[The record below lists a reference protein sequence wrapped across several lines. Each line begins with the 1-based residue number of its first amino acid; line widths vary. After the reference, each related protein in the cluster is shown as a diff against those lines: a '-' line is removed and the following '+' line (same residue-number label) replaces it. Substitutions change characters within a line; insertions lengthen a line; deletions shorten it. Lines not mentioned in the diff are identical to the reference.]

1 MAALRQVAIDLAAQ
15 FADAIPHDGTVEPPE
30 VMLAANRANAH
41 GPGLERPSPKD
52 YNAIARRV
60 IALLTSGRDL
70 SRADLRDAA
79 WCIWTTKPAL
89 ADDSRAL
96 AAYLRMVIRMDQ
108 IRPYRSLASSYI
120 LNFHRDRPHL
130 ALVGRALAQ
139 NAAKAGL
146 PWSIAHETYAIFDP
160 DDVFKRL
167 ADVTLSPAI
176 RPGRRLSDLRLG
188 TLPSGAGLE
197 VALHGYALEAIR
209 TSPNSDPL
217 RRLRAVSLWATGED
231 ETLVD
236 ASLATQVADA
246 LLLPF
251 RGETPDRDVRDR
263 YVETI
268 FRLLGDPRFEGQK
281 WRGNATG
288 EAIIR
293 RWLGELSLRM
303 FLDVVGRVQPPE
315 FWQHRRDFWEAVY
328 RASLVDEAW
337 VVLEADGAI
346 AARKSFGDHS
356 SFARFA
362 ASSSGGAAAGAVGSE
377 LGRGVAA
384 LMLRI
389 GTLTVVDWS
398 HGGPC
403 LIWDT
408 ERETGAPEIYRRVYE
423 AARFRKITRGPETL
437 ESHAAQGIFWHS
449 GSEDFIWQDQ
459 IAAYLQAAR
468 GIRLLP
474 ASYRV

>member
-1 MAALRQVAIDLAAQ
+1 VGLRDVAASLAAT
-15 FADAIPHDGTVEPPE
+15 FAEATPDDAPVEAPE
-30 VMLAANRANAH
+30 VVAAAARANAH
-41 GPGLERPSPKD
+41 GPGIERPGSKD
-52 YNAIARRV
+52 YNAIAQRV
-60 IALLTSGRDL
+60 MSHLTSGREL

-96 AAYLRMVIRMDQ
+96 AAYLRLVIRMDQ

-120 LNFHRDRPHL
+120 LGFRRDRPHL
-130 ALVGRALAQ
+130 ALIGRALAA
-139 NAAKAGL
+139 NAEKAGL

-160 DDVFKRL
+160 DKVFDTL
-167 ADVTLSPAI
+167 ADVSWTPAI
-176 RPGRRLSDLRLG
+176 RPGRRLEDLRLG
-188 TLPSGAGLE
+188 RMPTGAGLE
-197 VALHGYALEAIR
+197 IALHAHALDTLKAR
-209 TSPNSDPL
+209 PNTDPIQ
-217 RRLRAVSLWATGED
+217 RLRAVSLWATED
-231 ETLVD
+231 NGALAD
-236 ASLATQVADA
+236 PSLATLVADA

-251 RGETPDRDVRDR
+251 RGQTPDREIRDR
-263 YVETI
+263 YVEAI
-268 FRLLGDPRFEGQK
+268 FRLIGDPRFEPAK
-281 WRGNATG
+281 WQGNATG
-288 EAIIR
+288 EAIVR
-293 RWLGELSLRM
+293 RWLGEQSLRM
-303 FLDVVGRVQPPE
+303 FLDVVARVHPPE

-337 VVLEADGAI
+337 VVFEADGAI
-346 AARKSFGDHS
+346 AARKAFGDHA

-362 ASSSGGAAAGAVGSE
+362 PSSTGAQGSE

-384 LMLRI
+384 LMLKI
-389 GTLTVVDWS
+389 ATLMIVDWS

-408 ERETGAPEIYRRVYE
+408 ERESGAPDIYRRVYE

-459 IAAYLQAAR
+459 IAAYLLANR
-468 GIRLLP
+468 DIRLTP